1 MSCAERFP
9 RKRNPWLNF
18 EHLNISFD
26 HQLDHTEEEEDEEE
40 EDVLLPWSQSGT
52 SRYCTYVH
60 RV

>member
-1 MSCAERFP
+1 MWRWMRDVTHVAQCPCLCLS
-9 RKRNPWLNF
+9 LV
-18 EHLNISFD
+18 
-26 HQLDHTEEEEDEEE
+26 EEEEEE